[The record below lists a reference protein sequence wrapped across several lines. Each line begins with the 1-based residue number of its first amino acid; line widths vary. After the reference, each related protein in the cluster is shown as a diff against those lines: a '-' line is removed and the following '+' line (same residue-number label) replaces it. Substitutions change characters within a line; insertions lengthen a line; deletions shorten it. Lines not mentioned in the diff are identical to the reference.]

1 MTPTTLLSRPAIR
14 QRLNGRIAMLRTLL
28 DAATPADGTR
38 DVQDFKDFAV
48 EQSQATVAEVKSLH
62 AAAEIAELVDALK
75 RVGEGSYGS
84 CEDCGDD
91 IDPRRLEA
99 LPATRYCTAC
109 QAVHERLS

>member
-1 MTPTTLLSRPAIR
+1 MPTTTLPSRTAIR
-14 QRLNGRIAMLRTLL
+14 QHLNGRIAMLRELL

-38 DVQDFKDFAV
+38 DVQDFKDVAV

-62 AAAEIAELVDALK
+62 AAEEIAQLGDAL
-75 RVGEGSYGS
+75 RRLDDGSYGT
-84 CEDCGDD
+84 CEDCGEA

-109 QAVHERLS
+109 QAVHERHA